1 MIRGPKPKPT
11 HLKLVQGNPG
21 KRAINRREPKV
32 APALPEPP
40 DHLGEAARQEWERVA
55 HEMYQTG
62 ILTRLDRATLAAY
75 CQAYERWRTA
85 ERTLAE
91 MAQRDQLT
99 HGLMIRTTNGNPIQN
114 PIVGIANKAAAD
126 MVRYAAELGI
136 TPSAR
141 SRIHAEAQDSQ
152 DPAEEF
158 FT

>member
-1 MIRGPKPKPT
+1 MRGRKPTPT

-21 KRAINRREPKV
+21 KRALNPYEPKV
-32 APALPEPP
+32 APARPEPP
-40 DHLGEAARQEWERVA
+40 DHLGESARQEWERVEQ
-55 HEMYQTG
+55 EMYRTG

-75 CQAYERWRTA
+75 CQAFERWRTA
-85 ERTLAE
+85 ETTLAE
-91 MAQRDQLT
+91 MAARDALT
-99 HGLMIRTTNGNPIQN
+99 HGLMIRTSNGNPIQN
-114 PIVGIANKAAAD
+114 PLVGIANKAMAD

-141 SRIHAEAQDSQ
+141 SRIHAEAQDHQ